1 VHRLRVSTVYY
12 APRSYSI
19 VADRARLP
27 GSPLWLAALYS
38 LAFKPVNRWWVPPMW
53 LAPGIIVMQ
62 FCTIFFPI
70 IEIFEHRHN
79 IQKTLHSLGSD
90 STLYSTSTHTEY
102 EKDPNTASTTKLF
115 EELHA
120 SSIGRLYSLA
130 ALERALLIN
139 PSPLL
144 HFAATQDFT
153 AENIVFLTEIRCWR
167 EAWKAAPK
175 DSNTGEITEDA
186 RTRLF
191 QMAVEIFLTS
201 VYEKT
206 AGFPIN
212 IESHVNKD
220 LTALFGPAVPEGQ
233 RLSGESGRVRPADAV
248 FCIGPDG
255 KHGLNLERMAEC
267 SATLWADA
275 KNSNVITIM
284 GTPAS
289 PSLPPS
295 SPGLTSTSGFSSA
308 GTTPDVNEDEQA
320 FAFDAHPSVAPLG
333 KGRALIR
340 DGFDEHV
347 FDAAE
352 ASIKYLVLTNT
363 WRKFVQLRE
372 KEQQA
377 IAEV

>member
-1 VHRLRVSTVYY
+1 
-12 APRSYSI
+12 
-19 VADRARLP
+19 
-27 GSPLWLAALYS
+27 
-38 LAFKPVNRWWVPPMW
+38 MW
-53 LAPGIIVMQ
+53 LAPGIVVMQ

-70 IEIFEHRHN
+70 IEIFEHRHD
-79 IQKTLHSLGSD
+79 IQKTLHSIGSD
-90 STLYSTSTHTEY
+90 TTLYATSTHTEY
-102 EKDPNTASTTKLF
+102 AEKDPNAVSTSKLF

-120 SSIGRLYSLA
+120 SSIGRLYSLT

-144 HFAATQDFT
+144 HFAATKDFT

-175 DSNTGEITEDA
+175 DLNTGEVTEDA

-191 QMAVEIFLTS
+191 QMAVEIFITS

-206 AGFPIN
+206 AEFPIN
-212 IESHVNKD
+212 IEGHINKE

-233 RLSGESGRVRPADAV
+233 RISGESGRVRPADAM

-255 KHGLNLERMAEC
+255 KHGIDLNRMAEC
-267 SATLWADA
+267 SATLWSDT
-275 KNSNVITIM
+275 KQSNVITIV
-284 GTPAS
+284 GSSAS
-289 PSLPPS
+289 ASSPPS
-295 SPGLTSTSGFSSA
+295 SPGLTSASEFSSA

-320 FAFDAHPSVAPLG
+320 FKFDVHPSVAPLG
-333 KGRALIR
+333 KGRARIR
-340 DGFDEHV
+340 EGFDEHV

-372 KEQQA
+372 REQA

>member
-1 VHRLRVSTVYY
+1 ML
-12 APRSYSI
+12 AEC
-19 VADRARLP
+19 VADRCRLP
-27 GSPLWLAALYS
+27 GAPLWLAALYS

-53 LAPGIIVMQ
+53 LAPGIVVMQ

-70 IEIFEHRHN
+70 IEIFEHRHD
-79 IQKTLHSLGSD
+79 IQKTLHSIGSD
-90 STLYSTSTHTEY
+90 TTLYATSTHTEY
-102 EKDPNTASTTKLF
+102 AEKDPNAVSTSKLF

-120 SSIGRLYSLA
+120 SSIGRLYSLT

-144 HFAATQDFT
+144 HFAATKDFT

-175 DSNTGEITEDA
+175 DLNTGEVTEDA

-191 QMAVEIFLTS
+191 QMAVEIFITS

-206 AGFPIN
+206 AEFPIN
-212 IESHVNKD
+212 IEGHINKE

-233 RLSGESGRVRPADAV
+233 RISGESGRVRPADAM

-255 KHGLNLERMAEC
+255 KHGIDLNRMAEC
-267 SATLWADA
+267 SATLWSDT
-275 KNSNVITIM
+275 KQSNVITIV
-284 GTPAS
+284 GSSAS
-289 PSLPPS
+289 ASSPPS
-295 SPGLTSTSGFSSA
+295 SPGLTSASEFSSA

-320 FAFDAHPSVAPLG
+320 FKFDVHPSVAPLG
-333 KGRALIR
+333 KGRARIR
-340 DGFDEHV
+340 EGFDEHV

-372 KEQQA
+372 REQA